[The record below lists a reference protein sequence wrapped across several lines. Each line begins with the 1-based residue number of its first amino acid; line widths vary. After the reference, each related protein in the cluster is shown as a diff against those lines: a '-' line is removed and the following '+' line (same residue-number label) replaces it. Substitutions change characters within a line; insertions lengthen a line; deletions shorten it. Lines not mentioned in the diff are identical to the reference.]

1 MEAWKTPA
9 AASAAAA
16 AAIISA
22 RRAVFCEQS
31 GCTSLSWPPGCE
43 RHLKVKPVLPHY
55 ICSLAQPALP

>member
-22 RRAVFCEQS
+22 RRAVLCEEAWLHLS
-31 GCTSLSWPPGCE
+31 KLTSRLQE
-43 RHLKVKPVLPHY
+43 
-55 ICSLAQPALP
+55 AFQQ